1 MQNLHHVT
9 CFIHVVILGYGQ
21 FKATTQLCLESLIQD
36 LGREDVQFTVI
47 DNGSPDDSAH
57 VQEEFVQPYP
67 ILHSV
72 LLPKNLGYAGGMNY
86 GVSLF
91 DATWVLL
98 LGSDTILQPNAFE
111 ILYQAL
117 KQMDENVGVVG
128 PVTNEAGT
136 CQKLDFKSTL
146 PQDIFAEFSQ
156 RSPESTQLQIPMYRA
171 DFFCVAI
178 RKSLWDQLGG
188 LDLSYGR
195 GYYEDFD
202 FCMRAKQLNYQSIM
216 LEDMFVFHAGSLS
229 FKSDPTQK
237 QLIKNNKKIFTKKFP
252 NAELRHRRED
262 NRRVLEW
269 YTQLPA
275 EQLNMRIHPR
285 LLHRLET
292 AQKDQPR
299 SLIKK
304 WLWNQRLK
312 KLQTHLALL
321 FK

>member
-1 MQNLHHVT
+1 
-9 CFIHVVILGYGQ
+9 VILGYGQ

-156 RSPESTQLQIPMYRA
+156 RSPETTQLQIPMYRA

-178 RKSLWDQLGG
+178 RKSLWDALGG

-202 FCMRAKQLNYQSIM
+202 FCMKANAMGFQTVM
-216 LEDMFVFHAGSLS
+216 LQNAFVFHQGSAS
-229 FKSDPTQK
+229 FQHDPAQSE
-237 QLIKNNKKIFTKKFP
+237 LIKKNKGIFLNKFP
-252 NAELRHRRED
+252 NAELRHRRLD
-262 NRRVLEW
+262 LYLAIQQDLMRKCDSDMRAFII
-269 YTQLPA
+269 QLSK
-275 EQLNMRIHPR
+275 LRIESLR
-285 LLHRLET
+285 LDLP
-292 AQKDQPR
+292 KSPM
-299 SLIKK
+299 
-304 WLWNQRLK
+304 K
-312 KLQTHLALL
+312 KLIWKSKITAISKKLTQ
-321 FK
+321 FKT